1 MKNIIFK
8 TVKYIYYLSF
18 IILLVLY
25 LFPGSLVGF
34 FLYND
39 LAKQPNLISNP
50 FGTSINHTMFFFY
63 LSIQAFII
71 NIKYKKFIYSFPF
84 LLCVSILFELFHIII
99 PNRAFEAIDLFG
111 NITGVVLAYLITNII
126 KKIEINL

>member
-111 NITGVVLAYLITNII
+111 NITGVVLAYLILNII

>member
-8 TVKYIYYLSF
+8 TLKYIYYLSF

-34 FLYND
+34 FLYSD
-39 LAKQPNLISNP
+39 LGKQPNLISNP
-50 FGTSINHTMFFFY
+50 FVTSINHTIFFFY

-71 NIKYKKFIYSFPF
+71 NIKYKKFIHSFSF
-84 LLCVSILFELFHIII
+84 LFCVSILSELFHIII

-111 NITGVVLAYLITNII
+111 NIVGVVLAYLILNLI
-126 KKIEINL
+126 KRIKINL